1 MWAYS
6 FFFSPVYIYT
16 YVCIWTFVYTC
27 VYVCCRR
34 LNNIDYL
41 IERVAKVWFHK
52 NLLLFGFLGLYC
64 VYVLWP
70 VRFPVGDSVLG
81 SKHYVAHGTDTAYTF
96 GAFSCMDYSGSA
108 ESWAP
113 TADEKR
119 LSQRITSA
127 YLPPELLQLTF
138 VSVKVPF
145 VVHLRWERRKAFV
158 AVRASVGPVRNNATA
173 SVAILDHRNP

>member
-6 FFFSPVYIYT
+6 FYFLHM
-16 YVCIWTFVYTC
+16 C
-27 VYVCCRR
+27 VYEHLCIRAFMSVVDDWITLIIWSNAWRKCGFIRTCCCSDFWFCTVCT
-34 LNNIDYL
+34 
-41 IERVAKVWFHK
+41 F
-52 NLLLFGFLGLYC
+52 
-64 VYVLWP
+64 LWP